1 MDTIRKNERKNWY
14 YSYNLIFDMGLSIHA
29 KMVYTYLCRCADSDG
44 QAFPSLNDIAKK
56 CSIKSRQT
64 VVNAIKELEE
74 ARILSKE
81 RRTRENK
88 SQTSTMYIVL
98 DASRA
103 SESAHPVN
111 TQMPPFNFREWASL
125 EHPRVAGSNEIK

>member
-14 YSYNLIFDMGLSIHA
+14 YSYNLIFDMELSIHA
-29 KMVYTYLCRCADSDG
+29 KMVYTYLCCCADDGG

-56 CSIKSRQT
+56 CSIKSRKT
-64 VVNAIKELEE
+64 VVNAIKELEG
-74 ARILSKE
+74 ARLLSKE
-81 RRTRENK
+81 RRIRSNQSNTTNL
-88 SQTSTMYIVL
+88 YIVFNTP
-98 DASRA
+98 RA

-125 EHPRVAGSNEIK
+125 EHPRIYGEQ